1 MSVYIVFFFLMI
13 RRPPRST
20 RTDTLFPYTTLF
32 RSLCT
37 GDDCLVRSRQ
47 HPLSQRAK
55 ASDAMDDFT
64 IATSF
69 QHGNPVGPARYC
81 SRLCS
86 LFGDHCAVAV
96 RYWRDDSNAEARPR
110 RNVAAQIGRA
120 HV

>member
-1 MSVYIVFFFLMI
+1 
-13 RRPPRST
+13 
-20 RTDTLFPYTTLF
+20 
-32 RSLCT
+32 
-37 GDDCLVRSRQ
+37 
-47 HPLSQRAK
+47 
-55 ASDAMDDFT
+55 MDDFT

-110 RNVAAQIGRA
+110 RPVAALPDFLWEHPRGYSDRKSVVMGQSGLLRVTRDGLRFIKKKYKQNT
-120 HV
+120 